1 MTLRNPPSV
10 PSRVVAVATALQSA
24 YAARWR
30 MTKGTGDGVNEKH
43 IDWSERFELGIPEV
57 DLQHHYFAD
66 LINRLLEELGS
77 ADPTYQKRLIRE
89 LDAYAR
95 FHFISEEN
103 LMFRAGY
110 PFLKAHAR
118 HHFALIDELNVRET
132 RFAHGQIAATDITD
146 FLIEWFLHHTAQED
160 RSFAE
165 FLQAGGSGD
174 TA

>member
-1 MTLRNPPSV
+1 M
-10 PSRVVAVATALQSA
+10 
-24 YAARWR
+24 
-30 MTKGTGDGVNEKH
+30 DEKH
-43 IDWSERFELGIPEV
+43 IEWSPRFELGIPEV

-66 LINRLLEELGS
+66 LINRLLEELGT
-77 ADPTYQKRLIRE
+77 ADTRYQKRLIRE

-110 PFLKAHAR
+110 PQLDEHAR

-146 FLIEWFLHHTAQED
+146 FLIAWFLHHTARED
-160 RSFAE
+160 RSFAD
-165 FLQAGGSGD
+165 FLQAGGD
-174 TA
+174 DPVA

>member
-1 MTLRNPPSV
+1 MTLD
-10 PSRVVAVATALQSA
+10 T
-24 YAARWR
+24 
-30 MTKGTGDGVNEKH
+30 KH
-43 IDWSERFELGIPEV
+43 IDWSERYELGIPEV

-66 LINRLLEELGS
+66 LINRLLEELGT
-77 ADPTYQKRLIRE
+77 ADASYQKRLIRE

-110 PFLKAHAR
+110 PQLETHAR

-132 RFAHGQIAATDITD
+132 RFASGQISATDITD
-146 FLIEWFLHHTAQED
+146 FLIKWFLGHTAHED

-165 FLQAGGSGD
+165 FLHGD
-174 TA
+174 TSA